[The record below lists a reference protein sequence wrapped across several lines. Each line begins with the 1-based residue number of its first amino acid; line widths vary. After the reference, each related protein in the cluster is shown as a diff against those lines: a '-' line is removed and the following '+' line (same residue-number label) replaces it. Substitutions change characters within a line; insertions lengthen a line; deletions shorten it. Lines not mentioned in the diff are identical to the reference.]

1 MNTVTFVKVTYLTMS
16 CPKMP
21 LRLNTAFC
29 DYNSHPPMQVGL
41 TPRYF
46 STIFALIYFWFC
58 VGIGICCML
67 VMGIDPLTCE
77 CNLTSS
83 SCWMLMCECG

>member
-29 DYNSHPPMQVGL
+29 DYNSHPPMQVRL
-41 TPRYF
+41 TPGYF
-46 STIFALIYFWFC
+46 STIFALIFGFVLVLVYFAC
-58 VGIGICCML
+58 
-67 VMGIDPLTCE
+67 
-77 CNLTSS
+77 
-83 SCWMLMCECG
+83 